1 MEDGEARLWR
11 ETGRGDGPPPPSRGQ
26 EGGGSDADVGSAVAD
41 ECWQGVQQLGGAVA
55 AAAPA
60 GGNPG
65 AKAPATGPPRK
76 TRYAHR
82 QTLLPLKPLF
92 SLLSVLCVR
101 SAHLI
106 PKL

>member
-1 MEDGEARLWR
+1 MEDGEARHGR

-60 GGNPG
+60 GAG
-65 AKAPATGPPRK
+65 AKAPAGVAAAAAATG
-76 TRYAHR
+76 ANEAAA
-82 QTLLPLKPLF
+82 
-92 SLLSVLCVR
+92 
-101 SAHLI
+101 SARGR
-106 PKL
+106 